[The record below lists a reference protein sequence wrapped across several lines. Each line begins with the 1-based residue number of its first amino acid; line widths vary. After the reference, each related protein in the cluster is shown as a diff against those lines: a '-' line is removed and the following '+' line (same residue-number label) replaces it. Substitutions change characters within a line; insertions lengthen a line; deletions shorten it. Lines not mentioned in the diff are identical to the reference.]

1 MLTLV
6 SIFFGLEFFIVGL
19 FLGSFLNVLA
29 DRLPNDK
36 SILGRSHCESCH
48 HTLHWRDLIPVIS
61 FIYLRGKCRYCQARF
76 SYQYPM
82 VELLTGLLFSATY
95 FSIVGGQIF
104 NSQFSIFNELINNQ
118 TSIINLIFSLTLVSC
133 LIVVFFADLRY
144 GLIPD
149 EIVAVGSLASFIW
162 LVFFNQPQLINHI
175 LSAFGACI
183 FFLIIFILTKGRGI
197 GFGDVKLGFF
207 LGLFLG
213 FPGVA
218 LALYIAFLTGGLT
231 GLILILWK
239 KKRMNSAVAFG
250 PFLILGTFLSFFFS
264 PILIPRIVALLS

>member
-6 SIFFGLEFFIVGL
+6 SIFFGLEIFIIGL
-19 FLGSFLNVLA
+19 FIGSFLNVLA

-36 SILGRSHCESCH
+36 SILGRSHCEFCH
-48 HTLHWRDLIPVIS
+48 HVLNWRDLIPVIS
-61 FIYLRGKCRYCQARF
+61 FVYLRGKCRYCHKKF
-76 SYQYPM
+76 SVQYPLL
-82 VELLTGLLFSATY
+82 EILTGILFSATY
-95 FSIVGGQIF
+95 F
-104 NSQFSIFNELINNQ
+104 FSISNAALNPNSF
-118 TSIINLIFSLTLVSC
+118 IINLIIYLILVSC
-133 LIVVFFADLRY
+133 LIVIFFSDFRY

-149 EIVAVGSLASFIW
+149 EVIAFGSLTAFIW
-162 LVFFNQPQLINHI
+162 LVLFNSPQLVNHI
-175 LSAFGACI
+175 ISAFGACL
-183 FFLIIFILTKGRGI
+183 FFLIIFIVTKARGI

-213 FPGVA
+213 FPQVA

-264 PILIPRIVALLS
+264 PILIPKIVALLS